1 MNYIYNVNIHCTSN
15 EYSNNKNEICY
26 KSETY
31 ENTYLYN
38 NVHFNVHFCVS
49 SYTDKTQK
57 YLTTIVVTFI
67 EKVGCYKRIY
77 S

>member
-15 EYSNNKNEICY
+15 EYSNSKNEICY

-57 YLTTIVVTFI
+57 
-67 EKVGCYKRIY
+67 
-77 S
+77 